1 MDRNLLVVGA
11 TGLLGRAILKHFR
24 TKSDWHCMG
33 LSRRSPD
40 LSKVLHVKSD
50 LMDKSSLDSHYD
62 ILKNVTHVVYGA
74 LYEMDDLISGWQ
86 HKQQIEYNTIM
97 FQNLMSCLVEFA
109 PNLTHVSLL
118 QGTKAYGIHVEP
130 MKAPAKESWPRHQH
144 ENFYWYQEDILKDL
158 QKDGGW
164 SFNIWRPQVVFGAA
178 SGSPMNL
185 VAAVAAYAT
194 ICRELEIP
202 CCYPGGG
209 HPIITEATDA
219 HLFAEALEWAF
230 KEPKS
235 HNQTYNI
242 TNGDVLIWP
251 HLWPMVCDY
260 FQVAAGEP
268 KEDILSESMPKM
280 EKVWLDIV
288 EKYNLNKLT
297 LKELVGGS
305 WQFLDRAMRP
315 GGRPAPPSLVSTIKI
330 RQAGFNSCL
339 STDQSLRRC
348 FDEMRTESM
357 IP

>member
-11 TGLLGRAILKHFR
+11 TGLLGRAVLKHFR
-24 TKSDWHCMG
+24 TKSDWHCIG

-40 LSKVLHVKSD
+40 LSEVSHVKSD
-50 LMDKSSLDSHYD
+50 LMDKSSLDNQHT
-62 ILKNVTHVVYGA
+62 ILKNVTHLVYGA

-86 HKQQIEYNTIM
+86 HRQQIEYNTIM
-97 FQNLMSCLVEFA
+97 FQNLMSCLVECA

-144 ENFYWYQEDILKDL
+144 ENFYWYQEDILKNL
-158 QKDGGW
+158 QKDGDW

-242 TNGDVLIWP
+242 TNGDILIWP
-251 HLWPMVCDY
+251 HLWPMVCEY

-280 EKVWLDIV
+280 EKVWLNIV

-330 RQAGFNSCL
+330 RQAGFTSCL

-348 FDEMRTESM
+348 FEEMRAESM

>member
-24 TKSDWHCMG
+24 TKSAWHCIG

-50 LMDKSSLDSHYD
+50 LMDKSSLESHYD

-86 HKQQIEYNTIM
+86 HKRQIEYNTIM
-97 FQNLMSCLVEFA
+97 FRNLMSCLVEFA
-109 PNLTHVSLL
+109 TNLTHISLL

-209 HPIITEATDA
+209 HPIIAEATDA

-230 KEPKS
+230 KEPES

-251 HLWPMVCDY
+251 HLWPMVCEY

-348 FDEMRTESM
+348 FEEMRTESM

>member
-1 MDRNLLVVGA
+1 
-11 TGLLGRAILKHFR
+11 
-24 TKSDWHCMG
+24 
-33 LSRRSPD
+33 
-40 LSKVLHVKSD
+40 
-50 LMDKSSLDSHYD
+50 
-62 ILKNVTHVVYGA
+62 
-74 LYEMDDLISGWQ
+74 MDDLISGWQ
-86 HKQQIEYNTIM
+86 HRQQIEYNTIM
-97 FQNLMSCLVEFA
+97 FQNLMSCLVECA

-144 ENFYWYQEDILKDL
+144 ENFYWYQEDILKNL
-158 QKDGGW
+158 QKDGDW

-230 KEPKS
+230 KEPES

-251 HLWPMVCDY
+251 HLWPMVCEY

-280 EKVWLDIV
+280 EKVWLNIV

-330 RQAGFNSCL
+330 RQAGFTSCL

-348 FDEMRTESM
+348 FEEMRAESM

>member
-1 MDRNLLVVGA
+1 
-11 TGLLGRAILKHFR
+11 
-24 TKSDWHCMG
+24 
-33 LSRRSPD
+33 
-40 LSKVLHVKSD
+40 
-50 LMDKSSLDSHYD
+50 
-62 ILKNVTHVVYGA
+62 
-74 LYEMDDLISGWQ
+74 
-86 HKQQIEYNTIM
+86 
-97 FQNLMSCLVEFA
+97 MSCLVEFA
-109 PNLTHVSLL
+109 PNLTHISLL

-130 MKAPAKESWPRHQH
+130 MKAPARESWPRHQH

-178 SGSPMNL
+178 TGSPMNL

-251 HLWPMVCDY
+251 HLWPMVCEY

-268 KEDILSESMPKM
+268 KEDNLSESMPKM

-305 WQFLDRAMRP
+305 WQFLDRAMRL
-315 GGRPAPPSLVSTIKI
+315 GGRPAPTSLVSTIKI